1 MASDKEIKVKEH
13 WNMLVEEL
21 EPSILA
27 KKLLEKGVLN
37 DSNVTAINSE
47 NTRKGKVECLLNML
61 PTVKGIDAYGALFE
75 SLHELGKSDIVEQI
89 KPSENAHKEAGK

>member
-21 EPSILA
+21 VPSILA

-37 DSNVTAINSE
+37 DSDITAINSE

-61 PTVKGIDAYGALFE
+61 PSVKGIDAYAALFE
-75 SLHELGKSDIVEQI
+75 SLHELGKTDIVDQI
-89 KPSENAHKEAGK
+89 KPSENMHQEAG

>member
-1 MASDKEIKVKEH
+1 MASDKEIKVKEN

-27 KKLLEKGVLN
+27 RKLLEKGVLN

-61 PTVKGIDAYGALFE
+61 PTIKEIDAYGALFD

-89 KPSENAHKEAGK
+89 KPSENVHKEAG

>member
-1 MASDKEIKVKEH
+1 MASDKEIKVNEN

-21 EPSILA
+21 KPSILA
-27 KKLLEKGVLN
+27 KTLLEKGVLN

-61 PTVKGIDAYGALFE
+61 PTIKGIDAYGAFFE

-89 KPSENAHKEAGK
+89 KPSENAHQEAG

>member
-1 MASDKEIKVKEH
+1 MASDKELKVKEN

-37 DSNVTAINSE
+37 EDSVTAINVE
-47 NTRKGKVECLLNML
+47 NTRKGKVECLLKML
-61 PTVKGIDAYGALFE
+61 QFVKGIDAYAALFE
-75 SLHELGKSDIVEQI
+75 SLNELGKSDIVEKI
-89 KPSENAHKEAGK
+89 KPSENVHLEAG